1 MFDSTK
7 IVIDQRVPRNSTQ
20 KIEIKD
26 EGAILNAKAK
36 LKEIEAEENKKREI
50 EQQKRDEEKERMEG
64 YRIEFDYYQFI
75 LKDILNIKTEC
86 WYALSDKNRDK
97 NKIIYNN
104 GNNEILL
111 ELSEKYVRTGNCDV
125 SYTRG
130 FYYETAK
137 IYNLKISFFTDE
149 KLVKFMETDEQ
160 QLNIGVFNDNRDNF
174 CFDYYNVK
182 HYYTEK
188 QQNFIRLS
196 NMIKRYYDE
205 ALENLRFYKNNI
217 KDYLSRIINPD
228 NLTKI

>member
-1 MFDSTK
+1 
-7 IVIDQRVPRNSTQ
+7 
-20 KIEIKD
+20 
-26 EGAILNAKAK
+26 
-36 LKEIEAEENKKREI
+36 
-50 EQQKRDEEKERMEG
+50 MEG

-111 ELSEKYVRTGNCDV
+111 ELSEKYVRTGKCDV

-160 QLNIGVFNDNRDNF
+160 QLNIGVFNDNRDDF
-174 CFDYYNVK
+174 CFDYYNDK

-188 QQNFIRLS
+188 QRNFIRLS

-217 KDYLSRIINPD
+217 KDYLSGIINSD
-228 NLTKI
+228 DLTKM